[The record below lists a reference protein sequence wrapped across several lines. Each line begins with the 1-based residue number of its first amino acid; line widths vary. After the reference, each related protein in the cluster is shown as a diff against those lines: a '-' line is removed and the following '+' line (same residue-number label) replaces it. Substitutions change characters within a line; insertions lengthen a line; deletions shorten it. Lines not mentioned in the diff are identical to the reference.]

1 MRPSEVLNAE
11 WLQESERL
19 ALKRQME
26 GTEEITEHEGGFSF
40 KITVYQK
47 NNIRSSKKYML
58 CNEKII
64 RRQG

>member
-40 KITVYQK
+40 KITVYQYQEFTEMQ
-47 NNIRSSKKYML
+47 SF
-58 CNEKII
+58 
-64 RRQG
+64 Q